1 MAGPS
6 LTGPEDRLANP
17 YEGLPLQRDLQLA
30 LGKFHHHLRA
40 ERRLSPHTLDAY
52 VRDIAPFARFLMGH
66 VGYAPGLST
75 LQQLRVADFRAF
87 LAARRQDGLASTSI
101 ARTLSALRTMHRF
114 LENEGLIDNGAIN
127 RVRSPKLPHAVP
139 KPVSVEGARNLIEE
153 AGKKDKRAWVQARDV
168 ALITLLYGCGLRLSE
183 ALSLTTRAAP
193 RGPNPGPLTIMGKGK
208 KERQVPV
215 LPVVAEAIDRYRD
228 LCPHILTPDQ
238 PLFRG
243 IRGGNLHPRQAQ
255 ETIAQLRYALGLP
268 DSTTPHAL
276 RHSFATHLLA
286 DGGDLRTIQD
296 LLGHAQLSTTQR
308 YTEVAMSD
316 VMRHYKA
323 AHPRANKGPVKPD

>member
-1 MAGPS
+1 MARPT
-6 LTGPEDRLANP
+6 LDRLANP
-17 YEGLPLQRDLQLA
+17 YQGLPLGEDLLTA
-30 LGKFHHHLRA
+30 LGRWHHHLRA
-40 ERRLSPHTLDAY
+40 ERRLSPHTLNAY
-52 VRDIAPFARFLMGH
+52 VRDVIPFIRFVNDHRGEPVAIA
-66 VGYAPGLST
+66 T
-75 LQQLRVADFRAF
+75 LQSLMVADFRAF
-87 LAARRQDGLASTSI
+87 LAVRRKDGLSSTSL
-101 ARTLSALRTMHRF
+101 ARALSALRTLHRW
-114 LENEGLIDNGAIN
+114 LEGEGLVDNGAIS
-127 RVRSPKLPHAVP
+127 RVRGPKLPHAVP
-139 KPVSVEGARNLIEE
+139 KPVSVEGAAAMIDQ
-153 AGKKDKRAWVQARDV
+153 AGKQDKRRWVQARDV

-183 ALSLTTRAAP
+183 ALALTEGAAP
-193 RGPNPGPLTIMGKGK
+193 RGSTPGPLTIMGKGN
-208 KERQVPV
+208 KERLVPV
-215 LPVVAEAIDRYRD
+215 LPIVAEAIDTYRD

-255 ETIAQLRYALGLP
+255 EIISTLRYALGLP

-308 YTEVAMSD
+308 YTEVADSD

-323 AHPRANKGPVKPD
+323 AHPRAKS